1 MMDSLIPDMSRYF
14 LEVAYK
20 GTHYAGFQIQDN
32 AVTIQGEIDKALS
45 LLLREPV
52 KTTGSSRTDT
62 GVHAYQNYLHFDS
75 NQPLLP
81 HLRYKLNAVL
91 SPDIVIRAIYAVGE
105 DAHARFGALSRSY
118 LYRVYNA
125 KDPFL
130 RETGYYFP
138 YPLEADVL
146 HRTAA
151 AILEYTDFTSFS
163 KRNTQVK
170 TFNCQIQHAS
180 WEKLPGQYLFHITA
194 NRFLRGMVR
203 GLVGTML
210 KTARGR
216 LDTADFRR
224 IIEAR
229 INLETD
235 FSAPPQG
242 LFLMEVKYPEGLLN
256 RPLPG

>member
-1 MMDSLIPDMSRYF
+1 MARYF

-20 GTHYAGFQIQDN
+20 GTRYAGFQVQQN
-32 AVTIQGEIDKALS
+32 AVTIQGEIDHALS
-45 LLLREPV
+45 VLLKMPV
-52 KTTGSSRTDT
+52 KTTGSSRTDA
-62 GVHAYQNYLHFDS
+62 GVHALQNYLHFDAES
-75 NQPLLP
+75 LLP

-91 SPDIVIRAIYAVGE
+91 SPDIAILSIRVPAE
-105 DAHARFGALSRSY
+105 DAHARFDATSRSY
-118 LYRVYNA
+118 RYRIYTA

-138 YPLEADVL
+138 YPLNDETL
-146 HRTAA
+146 HAA
-151 AILEYTDFTSFS
+151 ARLVLANTDFTSFS

-170 TFNCQIQHAS
+170 TFACQIAAAE
-180 WEKLPGQYLFHITA
+180 WKTEPGQIIFEITA

-216 LDTADFRR
+216 ISLEEFR
-224 IIEAR
+224 EV
-229 INLETD
+229 LESPHNANTD

-242 LFLMEVKYPEGLLN
+242 LFLVKVCYPDGLLGKT
-256 RPLPG
+256 LPD